1 MINWNNFDTLNSYK
15 KLLSLNCKVELAKVL
30 NPQRVKSCSVP
41 MAKGLVYNYAAKQ
54 VNEQILSVLQ
64 ELADEQQ
71 LIEKYQLLLNGEV
84 INTGEKRK
92 VLHHLARGQLGTEV
106 IHEGRNLGTFYSE
119 QLKKIESFVKKVHV
133 GEITGAKGDKF
144 SSIVQIGIGGSDLGP
159 RALYLAL
166 DNWAVKNNRKLLNA
180 SFISNVDP
188 DDAFAVLGGTE
199 LAKTLFILV
208 SKSGTTQET
217 LANESLVKQALVK
230 AGLDPSKHM
239 VAVTS
244 ETSPLAKN
252 DGYLASFFMD
262 DFIGGRYSSSSPVG
276 GVALSLAF
284 GFNTFNEF
292 LQGAHEADALS
303 LEKSIMKNPALLDAL
318 IGVYERNILGYPVTA
333 ILPYSQ
339 ALSRFPAHLQQAD
352 MESNGKQVNRRG
364 EPISYA
370 TGPVLFGEPGT
381 NGQHSFYQL
390 LHQGTDVIPLQ
401 FIGFTRSQ
409 TGFDVEVD
417 GSTSQKKLCANLV
430 AQIVAFATGKS
441 DTDTNK
447 NFPGERP
454 SSVIKGTELSP
465 EVLGSLLAHYENKIM
480 FQGFVWNI
488 NSFDQEG
495 VQLGKVLTKKVL
507 AGDMDPTLKAFSD
520 FFEV

>member
-119 QLKKIESFVKKVHV
+119 QLKKIESFVKKVHA

-188 DDAFAVLGGTE
+188 DDAFAVLGGQS
-199 LAKTLFILV
+199 LRKHSLF
-208 SKSGTTQET
+208 SFQRAEQHKKRWQM
-217 LANESLVKQALVK
+217 SL
-230 AGLDPSKHM
+230 
-239 VAVTS
+239 
-244 ETSPLAKN
+244 
-252 DGYLASFFMD
+252 
-262 DFIGGRYSSSSPVG
+262 
-276 GVALSLAF
+276 
-284 GFNTFNEF
+284 
-292 LQGAHEADALS
+292 
-303 LEKSIMKNPALLDAL
+303 
-318 IGVYERNILGYPVTA
+318 
-333 ILPYSQ
+333 
-339 ALSRFPAHLQQAD
+339 
-352 MESNGKQVNRRG
+352 
-364 EPISYA
+364 
-370 TGPVLFGEPGT
+370 
-381 NGQHSFYQL
+381 
-390 LHQGTDVIPLQ
+390 
-401 FIGFTRSQ
+401 
-409 TGFDVEVD
+409 
-417 GSTSQKKLCANLV
+417 
-430 AQIVAFATGKS
+430 
-441 DTDTNK
+441 
-447 NFPGERP
+447 
-454 SSVIKGTELSP
+454 
-465 EVLGSLLAHYENKIM
+465 
-480 FQGFVWNI
+480 W
-488 NSFDQEG
+488 
-495 VQLGKVLTKKVL
+495 
-507 AGDMDPTLKAFSD
+507 
-520 FFEV
+520 